1 MACPFL
7 DPSMLARLPAE
18 KREEM
23 KEMYH
28 RMKKE
33 QSDHLKIDVKD
44 DDFDNVTPEQMMMGM
59 TGASSDAAS
68 MMGGFM
74 MGGDNNSNQQQQC
87 PMMMNQQPSSGGQET
102 YPQTTPNM
110 DSFQDQFENDP

>member
-28 RMKKE
+28 KMKQS
-33 QSDHLKIDVKD
+33 QSDHLKIDIREED
-44 DDFDNVTPEQMMMGM
+44 IDNVTPEQMMMGM
-59 TGASSDAAS
+59 
-68 MMGGFM
+68 GGGM
-74 MGGDNNSNQQQQC
+74 A
-87 PMMMNQQPSSGGQET
+87 MNT
-102 YPQTTPNM
+102 
-110 DSFQDQFENDP
+110 